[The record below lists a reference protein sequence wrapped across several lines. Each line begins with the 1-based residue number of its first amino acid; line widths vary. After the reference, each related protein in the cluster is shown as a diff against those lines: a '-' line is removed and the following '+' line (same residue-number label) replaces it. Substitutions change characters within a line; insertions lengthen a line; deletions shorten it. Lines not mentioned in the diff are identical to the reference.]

1 MHDTKGLSSSAAR
14 LLDRYFARRRHMS
27 RYRKRKEKPQQ
38 NPQRAKEAAD
48 PDPDMTA
55 QVPRDEPK
63 GDPSSRLETS
73 NEPAGDDEK
82 RQVIEKLKEREQDS

>member
-1 MHDTKGLSSSAAR
+1 
-14 LLDRYFARRRHMS
+14 MS
-27 RYRKRKEKPQQ
+27 RYKKSGNKPQQ

-55 QVPRDEPK
+55 HVPREEPK
-63 GDPSSRLETS
+63 GDESSRLEAS
-73 NEPAGDDEK
+73 NEPAEDNEK

>member
-1 MHDTKGLSSSAAR
+1 VSNSAACP
-14 LLDRYFARRRHMS
+14 LDRYFSRRRHMS
-27 RYRKRKEKPQQ
+27 RYRKRNEKPQQ

-48 PDPDMTA
+48 PDPDMTT

-73 NEPAGDDEK
+73 NEPAEDDEK
-82 RQVIEKLKEREQDS
+82 RRVIEKLEERERGS

>member
-1 MHDTKGLSSSAAR
+1 VDGKGLSSSAAR
-14 LLDRYFARRRHMS
+14 PLDSYFLRRRHMS
-27 RYRKRKEKPQQ
+27 RYRRRKEKPQQ

-48 PDPDMTA
+48 PDPGMTA

-73 NEPAGDDEK
+73 NEPAEDDEK
-82 RQVIEKLKEREQDS
+82 RQAIEKLKEREQGS